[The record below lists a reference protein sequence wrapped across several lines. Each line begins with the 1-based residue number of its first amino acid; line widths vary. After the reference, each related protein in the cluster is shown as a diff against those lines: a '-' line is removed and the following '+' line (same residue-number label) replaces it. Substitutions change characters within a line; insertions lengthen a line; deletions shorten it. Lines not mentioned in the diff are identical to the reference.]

1 MPSRSGRY
9 FLQSQIRTVKAQEL
23 GLLDAEAMPFQ
34 TGKNTTGE
42 ISY

>member
-9 FLQSQIRTVKAQEL
+9 SLQSQIRTVKAQEL
-23 GLLDAEAMPFQ
+23 GLLYAEAMPFQ
-34 TGKNTTGE
+34 AVKNITGE